1 MKNWKIA
8 IKHYKKNVT
17 KQTSIANTSCL
28 RNVNP
33 VKSTEHVKSKNI
45 WIKKTWNTNKITQ
58 DSLTMTII
66 EHFGDIIH
74 KSTTKSTKI
83 VKY

>member
-45 WIKKTWNTNKITQ
+45 
-58 DSLTMTII
+58 
-66 EHFGDIIH
+66 
-74 KSTTKSTKI
+74 
-83 VKY
+83 